1 MDMHLDYAALER
13 RRWEGSDAGS
23 VHGLA
28 FIYLTFSMH
37 IVVTGTLNTFAR
49 PMISEVFHMHQ

>member
-1 MDMHLDYAALER
+1 MDMHLDYAAFER

-28 FIYLTFSMH
+28 FIYLTFSMY
-37 IVVTGTLNTFAR
+37 IVITGTLKYFRKADD
-49 PMISEVFHMHQ
+49 F